1 MTSVNAVLLGIEHPH
16 SLAHLRTLQALP
28 EVEQIYLWDENPAAL
43 AAAKE
48 AQGEKIAGVTTDLGE
63 VLARDDIF
71 FVIAALRTD
80 LSPAICLQVLAAG
93 KHLLAEKPM
102 GRTAADVARIEA
114 AAERAGLQLSVCYQ
128 NRRNPLI
135 RQMRA
140 LMVEGILGPLMTV
153 EMRVLTTAVRFR
165 DPQHWL
171 FNQEKAG
178 GGMLSWL
185 GCHYLDMMRAI
196 TGEEIISVSAE
207 IATRS
212 GEAIDVEDVA
222 ALSLR
227 FSSGAI
233 GSLHVGYTLALSGGG
248 YHNPRGYDVYAGF
261 NGRSGRMYWTSN
273 GAPTHL
279 FVESS
284 HERWREAPFREFNY
298 VAGLSPAYG
307 GVAGEEFVR
316 QFIQAAQGVGTPPTT
331 GHDALQIAKIVDA
344 AYASSRTGRRIDI
357 NP

>member
-1 MTSVNAVLLGIEHPH
+1 MTKISAALMGIEHPH

-28 EVEQIYLWDENPAAL
+28 EVEAIYLWDENRAAL
-43 AAAKE
+43 EEAKQE
-48 AQGEKIAGVTTDLGE
+48 QGDKIAGIYTDLNE
-63 VLARDDIF
+63 LLNHDEIF
-71 FVIAALRTD
+71 FVITALRND
-80 LSPAICLQVLAAG
+80 LSPAVCLLALAAG
-93 KHLLAEKPM
+93 KHIMAEKPI
-102 GRTAADVARIEA
+102 GRTAADVAQVIA
-114 AAERAGLQLSVCYQ
+114 AAEANGRQLSVCYQ

-135 RQMRA
+135 RQMRSLLA
-140 LMVEGILGPLMTV
+140 EGIFGPLMTV

-165 DPQHWL
+165 NPQHWL
-171 FNQEKAG
+171 FNSETAG

-185 GCHYLDMMRAI
+185 GCHYLDMMRYI
-196 TGEEIISVSAE
+196 TGEEIVSVSAE
-207 IATRS
+207 VATRS

-261 NGRSGRMYWTSN
+261 NGRSGRMYWTST

-284 HERWREAPFREFNY
+284 HERWRDAPFREFTY
-298 VAGLSPAYG
+298 TIGQSSAYG
-307 GVAGEEFVR
+307 GTIGEEFIR
-316 QFIQAAQGVGTPPTT
+316 QFIQAAQGVDDPPTT
-331 GHDALQIAKIVDA
+331 GQDALQIAKIVDA
-344 AYASSRTGRRIDI
+344 AYRSNRTGRRIEI
-357 NP
+357 A